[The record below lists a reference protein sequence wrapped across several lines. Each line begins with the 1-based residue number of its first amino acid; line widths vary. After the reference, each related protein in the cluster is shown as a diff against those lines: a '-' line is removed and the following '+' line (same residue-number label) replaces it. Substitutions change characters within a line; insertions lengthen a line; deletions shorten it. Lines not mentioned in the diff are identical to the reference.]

1 MNAALKMHRAERE
14 AASMVPLQA
23 HLTEHVGQLRDG
35 ALVTAFELA
44 GTAFEAKTPEQRDL
58 YKDRLNIALRNIAS
72 PRLGLWSV
80 LTRRR
85 VQPDLARTYPNAFAQ
100 RVGDAYAEVQQSR
113 TLYDNRLWLALVY
126 RVTNLR
132 TEVAF
137 GKRADKRLVRDLLTA
152 SVGELED
159 IAAKLASALADY
171 GPRRLGVYR
180 RDGNRFSELGELY
193 GRLLNHT
200 PSPVPVGPYDLGQ
213 AVGCHRLLFGREVF
227 EIRRPADS
235 RYGAVLALKEYP
247 AHTYPEMFTGLME
260 EPYELNWVQSFCFL
274 DKERAKD
281 LFATQRRRLVSAG
294 DEAISQV
301 AALEEAMDQLLSNRF
316 VVGEHNAA
324 LIAYADTLEELP
336 AVVAGAHA
344 TLADPGNVV
353 VREDLALE
361 GQVLAALPGNA
372 RLRPRK
378 APITSLNF
386 AAMSPF
392 YCFPTGRPDGHH
404 WGEALCLL
412 RSTVDTPLWFSPHMG
427 DLGHT
432 SVIGM
437 SGAGKTVL
445 LGFFLAQF
453 QRFPVRHVILDKDQG
468 LKLAVLALGGEY
480 LSLRTGEPT
489 GFNPFALPNTP
500 AHASYLH
507 DLVRMLA
514 DAGTD
519 GGNTNGDRRGAGQW
533 DAKASREVEEAI
545 QAVYGLRPENRRLA
559 SLVQFL
565 DRTQPGGVAERLRPW
580 IGDGRFAWAFD
591 NRLDRLDFSKR
602 TDNSGT
608 RLWGFDVTE
617 FLDVP
622 DLRTP
627 ITSYLLYRTEALIDG
642 SPFALWIDEFWKVLD
657 DPYFE
662 AFVRDKLKTIRK
674 KDGIVVTSTQ
684 SPADALQSKIAAAL
698 LEQTPT
704 KLFLPNEYADEAD
717 YRDGFKLTQAE
728 WALLRPLT
736 KHARR
741 FLLKQAGTSMLVDFD
756 LAGSPGT
763 DTPGMAAELRI
774 LAGTERLIRRAEALA
789 EHNGGTLPPDWIARL
804 DAREPLMPTP

>member
-1 MNAALKMHRAERE
+1 MNAPLKMHRAERE

-23 HLTEHVGQLRDG
+23 HLTEHIGQLRDG

-44 GTAFEAKTPEQRDL
+44 GTAFEAKTPAQREL
-58 YKDRLNIALRNIAS
+58 YKDRLNIALRNVAS

-85 VQPDLARTYPNAFAQ
+85 VEPDLSRAYPNRFAQ
-100 RVGDAYAEVQQSR
+100 RIGDAYAAVQRAR
-113 TLYDNRLWLALVY
+113 TLYENRLWLALVY
-126 RVTNLR
+126 RVTALR
-132 TEVAF
+132 TEVVF

-152 SVGELED
+152 GVGELED
-159 IAAKLASALADY
+159 IAGKLASALADY
-171 GPRRLGVYR
+171 GPRRLGIYT
-180 RDGNRFSELGELY
+180 RDRNRFSELGELY
-193 GRLLNHT
+193 GLLLNHT
-200 PSPVPVGPYDLGQ
+200 PGPVPVGPYDLGQ
-213 AVGCHRLLFGREVF
+213 AVGCNRLLFGREVF

-235 RYGAVLALKEYP
+235 RYGALLALKEYP

-274 DKERAKD
+274 DKDRAKD

-294 DEAISQV
+294 DEALSQV
-301 AALEEAMDQLLSNRF
+301 DALEEALDQLISNRF

-324 LIAYADTLEELP
+324 LIAYADSLEELP
-336 AVVAGAHA
+336 EVVAGAHA

-372 RLRPRK
+372 KLRARK
-378 APITSLNF
+378 AAITSLNF
-386 AAMSPF
+386 AAMSPL

-412 RSTVDTPLWFSPHMG
+412 RSTVDTPFWFSPHAG

-445 LGFFLAQF
+445 LGFLLAQF

-480 LSLRTGEPT
+480 LSLRTGAPT

-507 DLVRMLA
+507 DLVRLLA
-514 DAGTD
+514 SAGEE
-519 GGNTNGDRRGAGQW
+519 GRVGRW

-545 QAVYGLRPENRRLA
+545 QAVYNLRPENRRLA

-565 DRTQPGGVAERLRPW
+565 DRTEQGGVAERLRPW
-580 IGDGRFAWAFD
+580 IGEGRFAWAFD
-591 NRLDRLDFSKR
+591 NREDRLDFA
-602 TDNSGT
+602 TDTAGGGT

-627 ITSYLLYRTEALIDG
+627 ITSYLLYRTESLIDG

-717 YRDGFKLTQAE
+717 YRDGFKLTPAE
-728 WALLRPLT
+728 WALLHPLT
-736 KHARR
+736 KHDRR

-756 LAGSPGT
+756 LAG
-763 DTPGMAAELRI
+763 TPGMATELRI
-774 LAGTERLIRRAEALA
+774 LAGTERLIRRADAIAEA
-789 EHNGGTLPPDWIARL
+789 NGGGLPTDWIARL
-804 DAREPLMPTP
+804 DAHKQS